1 MGLAQIFIYGPW
13 LNIESTL
20 DRSLSYYNSISKKG
34 FSISQFNQTGQFG
47 NVMKE
52 SSIITYTFTK
62 SFLLKHDPKNIY
74 IYIFIHILLI
84 RFYSSIYM
92 HVPEGATT
100 KDSNIIYIYI

>member
-62 SFLLKHDPKNIY
+62 SFLLKHDPKKKKKNKKKY
-74 IYIFIHILLI
+74 LYYFKYL
-84 RFYSSIYM
+84 
-92 HVPEGATT
+92 
-100 KDSNIIYIYI
+100 

>member
-47 NVMKE
+47 NRVLQQKI
-52 SSIITYTFTK
+52 STADCTIFTA
-62 SFLLKHDPKNIY
+62 LLSLAMN
-74 IYIFIHILLI
+74 
-84 RFYSSIYM
+84 
-92 HVPEGATT
+92 
-100 KDSNIIYIYI
+100 